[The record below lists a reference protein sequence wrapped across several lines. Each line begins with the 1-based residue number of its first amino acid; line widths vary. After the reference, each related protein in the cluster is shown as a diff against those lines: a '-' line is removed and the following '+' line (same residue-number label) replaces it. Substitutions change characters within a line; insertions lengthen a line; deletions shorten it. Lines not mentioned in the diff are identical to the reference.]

1 MYTIRILLY
10 RPNETRADGDLA
22 VTPQT
27 RADHARQLLADEIIT
42 GKLAP
47 GARLDECDIAARLGL
62 SRTPVREALRRLAAI
77 GLAELRPHRGV
88 FVAQPDS
95 AHLAETFEFMAD
107 LESLCAR
114 NAAMRMSAVERRQLE
129 GHHLSSGELVRR
141 GDRDSY
147 ATYNAEFHE
156 LIYRFSHNRSLE
168 ETAQTIR
175 RCLAPYRRGQFAVLG
190 RLALSFTEH
199 ERVVNAIIRGE
210 AAAAAAAMHAH
221 VAVVSAASADYI
233 AGRVSGSAEAAG

>member
-1 MYTIRILLY
+1 MAS
-10 RPNETRADGDLA
+10 E
-22 VTPQT
+22 T

-42 GKLAP
+42 GKLTP

-95 AHLAETFEFMAD
+95 EHLAETFEFMAD

-114 NAAMRMSAVERRQLE
+114 HAATRMSAVERRLLE
-129 GHHLSSGELVRR
+129 AHHLSSGELVRR
-141 GDRDSY
+141 GDREGY

-168 ETAQTIR
+168 ETAQAIR
-175 RCLAPYRRGQFAVLG
+175 RRLAPYRRGQFAVLG

-210 AAAAAAAMHAH
+210 AAAAGAAMHAH